1 MQEFF
6 LEYKVIV
13 VFLHVISA
21 VVWVGG
27 MVAMRYASHPSFLEI
42 ESPLKRLERI
52 ADALK
57 RLFCIVA
64 PFVLVLLATA
74 IIMIKG
80 YSISDTEY
88 KTFAYAKEVIWT
100 IMFLNLAVMIRR
112 RNNAQK
118 AIEKGEMVLAKAQ
131 LEMIGKYMVPV
142 NIVLGVVAIY
152 LGSYFSS
159 VF

>member
-1 MQEFF
+1 MEEFF
-6 LEYKVIV
+6 ADYKVII

-21 VVWVGG
+21 VMWVGG
-27 MVAMRYASHPSFLEI
+27 MVAMRYAAHPSFVEL
-42 ESPLKRLERI
+42 ESPAKRLERI

-74 IIMIKG
+74 IIMLKG
-80 YSISDTEY
+80 YSISESEF
-88 KTFAYAKEVIWT
+88 KNIGYAKEAIWT
-100 IMFLNLAVMIRR
+100 IMFLNLGVMIRR

-118 AIEKGEMVLAKAQ
+118 ALAKSEFVVAKDQ
-131 LEMIGKYMVPV
+131 LEMIGKYLVPL
-142 NIVLGVVAIY
+142 NIALGVVAIF

-159 VF
+159 SL

>member
-1 MQEFF
+1 VQEFF
-6 LEYKVIV
+6 LEYKVII
-13 VFLHVISA
+13 VFLHVLSA

-27 MVAMRYASHPSFLEI
+27 MVAMRYAAHPSFLEI

-64 PFVLVLLATA
+64 PFVLVLLVTA
-74 IIMIKG
+74 ILMING

-88 KTFAYAKEVIWT
+88 KIFAYAKEAIWT
-100 IMFLNLAVMIRR
+100 VMFLNLGVMIRR

-118 AIEKGEMVLAKAQ
+118 ALERGELVLAKEQ
-131 LEMIGKYMVPV
+131 LGMIGKYMVPV
-142 NIVLGVVAIY
+142 NIALGVVAIF
-152 LGSYFSS
+152 LGTYFSS

>member
-6 LEYKVIV
+6 ADYKVII

-21 VVWVGG
+21 VMWVGG
-27 MVAMRYASHPSFLEI
+27 MVAMRYAAHPSFVEI

-64 PFVLVLLATA
+64 PFVLLLLATA
-74 IIMIKG
+74 ILMIKG
-80 YSISDTEY
+80 YSISETEY
-88 KTFAYAKEVIWT
+88 KSFAYAKEAIWT
-100 IMFLNLAVMIRR
+100 IMFINLGVMIRR

-118 AIEKGEMVLAKAQ
+118 AIERGELLLAKNQ
-131 LEMIGKYMVPV
+131 LGMIGKYMVPL
-142 NIVLGVVAIY
+142 NIALGVVAIF
-152 LGSYFSS
+152 LGTYFSS
-159 VF
+159 VL

>member
-6 LEYKVIV
+6 AEYKVII

-21 VVWVGG
+21 VMWVGG
-27 MVAMRYASHPSFLEI
+27 MVAMRYAAHPSFVEI
-42 ESPLKRLERI
+42 ESPAKRLERI

-74 IIMIKG
+74 IIMLKG
-80 YSISDTEY
+80 YSISGSE
-88 KTFAYAKEVIWT
+88 FQNIGYAKEAIWT
-100 IMFLNLAVMIRR
+100 LMFLNLGVMIRR

-118 AIEKGEMVLAKAQ
+118 ALEKGEFVVAKNQ

-142 NIVLGVVAIY
+142 NIALGVVAIF

-159 VF
+159 SL

>member
-6 LEYKVIV
+6 AEYKVII

-27 MVAMRYASHPSFLEI
+27 MVAMRYAAHPSFIEI
-42 ESPLKRLERI
+42 ESPAKRLERV

-64 PFVLVLLATA
+64 PFVLILLATA
-74 IIMIKG
+74 IIMLKG
-80 YSISDTEY
+80 YSISESELKSIGYT
-88 KTFAYAKEVIWT
+88 KEAIWT
-100 IMFLNLAVMIRR
+100 IMFLNLGVMIRR

-118 AIEKGEMVLAKAQ
+118 ALEKGEFVVAKKQ
-131 LEMIGKYMVPV
+131 LEMIGKYMVPI
-142 NIVLGVVAIY
+142 NIGLGTIAIF
-152 LGSYFSS
+152 LGTYFSS
-159 VF
+159 SL

>member
-6 LEYKVIV
+6 LEYKVII
-13 VFLHVISA
+13 VFLHVLSA

-27 MVAMRYASHPSFLEI
+27 MVAMRYAAHPSFLEI

-64 PFVLVLLATA
+64 PFVLVLLVTA
-74 IIMIKG
+74 ILMING

-88 KTFAYAKEVIWT
+88 KIFAYAKEAIWT
-100 IMFLNLAVMIRR
+100 VMFLNLGVMIRR

-118 AIEKGEMVLAKAQ
+118 ALERGELVLAKEQ
-131 LEMIGKYMVPV
+131 LGMIGKYMVPV
-142 NIVLGVVAIY
+142 NIALGVVAIF
-152 LGSYFSS
+152 LGTYFSS

>member
-6 LEYKVIV
+6 AEYKTII

-27 MVAMRYASHPSFLEI
+27 MVAMRYAAHPSLMEI
-42 ESPLKRLERI
+42 ESPIKRLERV
-52 ADALK
+52 AHALK

-64 PFVLVLLATA
+64 PFVLILLVTA

-80 YSISDTEY
+80 YGLSQSEY
-88 KTFAYAKEVIWT
+88 KIFAYAKEAIWSV
-100 IMFLNLAVMIRR
+100 MFLNLAYMIRR

-118 AIEKGEMVLAKAQ
+118 ALERGELVVAKEQ
-131 LEMIGKYMVPV
+131 LGLIGKYMVPL
-142 NIVLGVVAIY
+142 NIALGTIAIF
-152 LGSYFSS
+152 LGATLSS
-159 VF
+159 NL

>member
-6 LEYKVIV
+6 AEYKVII

-21 VVWVGG
+21 VIWVGG
-27 MVAMRYASHPSFLEI
+27 MVAMRYAAHPSFLEI
-42 ESPLKRLERI
+42 ESPAKRLERI

-74 IIMIKG
+74 IIMLKG
-80 YSISDTEY
+80 YSISESEL
-88 KTFAYAKEVIWT
+88 KNIGYAKEAIWS
-100 IMFLNLAVMIRR
+100 IMFLNLGVMIRR
-112 RNNAQK
+112 RNNAVK
-118 AIEKGEMVLAKAQ
+118 ALDRSEFVLAKNQ

-142 NIVLGVVAIY
+142 NIALGIVAIF

-159 VF
+159 TL